1 MSTVTHSTGS
11 HASHAVHTVD
21 AVVPRTR
28 QRRRTG
34 AWLAALA
41 ASVLGAGPLYAA
53 NNIAISQVYGGGGN
67 SGATLTNDFIE
78 LFNRGSTPVSVN
90 GWSVQ
95 YASSTGSSWSKTN
108 LPNVTLSPG
117 QYLLVQERAGAGGS
131 VSLPTPDASGTIA
144 MSASAGKV
152 VLRSSTTV
160 FPSGTVCPSGADVID
175 TVGYGPATNCFETA
189 PTSPNLT
196 NTTAALRAGGGCS
209 DTDSNVAD
217 FSNGAPTP
225 RNSVAP
231 FNVCGGPVNQPIV
244 PTCPATLAITVG
256 VGGSAGISANDAD
269 GVVSTASIT
278 SAPVVGIALSSV
290 TAGSTLTA
298 QLDVANSV
306 PAGNYNVTLGF
317 ANNDAIP
324 QTANCTVAV
333 NVAPPVVATRIHDI
347 QGAAHI
353 SPINGQS
360 VSNVPGIVTAKSSNG
375 FWLQD
380 VSPDSDP
387 ATSEGIFVFT
397 SSAPTVSVG
406 DSLQVSGTVQEYRPG
421 GASSGNL
428 TITEI
433 VNPTV
438 TTVSS
443 GNALPAP
450 TLLGI
455 GGREIPTT
463 VIDDDATGTVESSGS
478 FDAANDGIDFY
489 ESLEGMRV
497 QVNNPVASGPRN
509 RFGEISLLADN
520 GANAGVRTP
529 RGGIVVSS
537 ADFNPERIIIDDV
550 LAATPTVD
558 VGDGLSTVVGVMDYS
573 FGNFKLLVTAT
584 PSVIDNGPTP
594 EITSLLGTAGQLTV
608 GSFNVENLDPNDGAA
623 KFAALANQIVNHL
636 NAPDIV
642 ALMEVQDN
650 NGATNNGVVDATTT
664 YNTLIS
670 AITAAGGPTY
680 QFRNINPV
688 DNQDGG
694 EPGGNI
700 RVGYLFNAARV
711 SFVDRPGAGST
722 TANSVVNNAGAA
734 QLQYSPGR
742 IDPTNSAFSSSR
754 KPLAAEF
761 TFNSHTVFV
770 IANHFNSKGGDDP
783 LYGVVQPPVR
793 SSEVQRHQQAAI
805 VGNFVQNI
813 LAVDANAN
821 VIVLGD
827 LNDFEFSQT
836 LTILKTGTGLT
847 DLVDALPPGERY
859 TYVFDGNSQ
868 VLDHILVSANLATN
882 AAPEYDIVHV
892 NSEYAVQSSDHEPE
906 VARLLLA
913 AAPTYVDVTAQV
925 ATYRSGLTYKRN
937 TQTYEGTI
945 TLTNTSGSAITGP
958 LQIEFQNL
966 TAGVTLVNATGM
978 HAGNA
983 YLTSAVSSLA
993 PGASAT
999 VPVKFSNPSRV
1010 GISYSMRVYAG
1021 TF

>member
-196 NTTAALRAGGGCS
+196 DTTAALRASGGCS
-209 DTDSNVAD
+209 DTDSNAAD
-217 FSNGAPTP
+217 FSNAAPTP

-463 VIDDDATGTVESSGS
+463 VIDDDATGNVESSGS

-529 RGGIVVSS
+529 RGGILYSTY
-537 ADFNPERIIIDDV
+537 ADGNPERIQVDDEILRD
-550 LAATPTVD
+550 LAPAPRPSRAMPDLDVGALVTSPIVGPLDYTFANYKIQATTTPTFTP
-558 VGDGLSTVVGVMDYS
+558 STIA
-573 FGNFKLLVTAT
+573 KEVTAAPRDQELAVAT
-584 PSVIDNGPTP
+584 
-594 EITSLLGTAGQLTV
+594 
-608 GSFNVENLDPNDGAA
+608 FNVENLSVKDPQA
-623 KFAALANQIVNHL
+623 KFDQLAAIVVDNL
-636 NAPDIV
+636 RAPDLIGIE
-642 ALMEVQDN
+642 EVQDDS
-650 NGATNNGVVDATTT
+650 GFTDNGVVDASQTWSR
-664 YNTLIS
+664 LIA
-670 AITAAGGPTY
+670 AIQGAGGPLY
-680 QFRNINPV
+680 EYRSINPL
-688 DNQDGG
+688 DKQDGG
-694 EPGGNI
+694 APGGNI
-700 RVGYLFNAARV
+700 RVGFLFRTDRGL
-711 SFVDRPGAGST
+711 SFVDRPGGDAT
-722 TANSVVNNAGAA
+722 TPTAVVDHPSGPR
-734 QLQYSPGR
+734 LSLSPGR
-742 IDPTNSAFSSSR
+742 IDPASPAYAETRKSLAGEFRFRGKKLFAVVVHFS
-754 KPLAAEF
+754 
-761 TFNSHTVFV
+761 
-770 IANHFNSKGGDDP
+770 SKGGDQP
-783 LYGVVQPPVR
+783 LFGRFQPPTR
-793 SSEVQRHQQAAI
+793 SSEVARHGQAEVVAD
-805 VGNFVQNI
+805 FVDE
-813 LAVDANAN
+813 LRDADPNAY
-821 VIVLGD
+821 VVVLGD
-827 LNDFEFSQT
+827 VNDFQFSET
-836 LTILKTGTGLT
+836 VEILGEGGLST
-847 DLVDALPPGERY
+847 FVNELPASERY
-859 TYVFDGNSQ
+859 SYVFGGNSQ
-868 VLDHILVSANLATN
+868 VLDQILGTSPVLGRLV
-882 AAPEYDIVHV
+882 EYDIVHV
-892 NSEYAVQSSDHEPE
+892 NSEYAVQESDHDPS
-906 VARLLLA
+906 VARIEMIG
-913 AAPTYVDVTAQV
+913 
-925 ATYRSGLTYKRN
+925 RS
-937 TQTYEGTI
+937 
-945 TLTNTSGSAITGP
+945 
-958 LQIEFQNL
+958 
-966 TAGVTLVNATGM
+966 
-978 HAGNA
+978 
-983 YLTSAVSSLA
+983 
-993 PGASAT
+993 
-999 VPVKFSNPSRV
+999 
-1010 GISYSMRVYAG
+1010 
-1021 TF
+1021 